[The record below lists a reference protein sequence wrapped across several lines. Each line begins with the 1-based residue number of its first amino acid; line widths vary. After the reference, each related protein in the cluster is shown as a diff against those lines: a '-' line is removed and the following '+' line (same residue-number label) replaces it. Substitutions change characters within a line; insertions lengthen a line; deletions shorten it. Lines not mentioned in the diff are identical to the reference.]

1 MKRFFLLCVL
11 SMLTFVACT
20 NDVNGGGDAG
30 EIVVPPA
37 QQENLSQEIAAS
49 ATEGSGVTFTTAGA
63 WTSTINSVR
72 SGEVDWLSITP
83 DHGDAAGNYTV
94 SINLVPNETGEER
107 RAEIIIT
114 CGESNIAIA
123 ITQRATDE
131 PAQGDNVV
139 QFGPFPGPK
148 IKAIKLYSL
157 TSDGA
162 LNELQSTRTF
172 KYEEKRGLL
181 TEVVQRWGDG
191 EYDYEKY
198 TFTYPT
204 GADDK
209 LVMKC
214 DCWASID
221 SGPNGTPS
229 ENEYVYDGYELIMTL
244 NNKGYVV
251 SYYNSGNEGE
261 KGTLEYDEDQLVRLN
276 YPDCGHTEYRWDT
289 WTMVYQK
296 YDEMDDG
303 QYVREYT
310 LTPSRL
316 YSNPFWYSQVDPTIF
331 CEEEGSFLDLEP
343 WAFGFTGGHNQALYE
358 SVSEKIDGG
367 TTTISFEYEFDGEQ
381 TVMGN
386 TVPLISRVTTSY
398 SFRDGTSYR
407 ERYLFEY
414 YTE

>member
-11 SMLTFVACT
+11 SMLAFVACT
-20 NDVNGGGDAG
+20 NDVNGSGDAG

-114 CGESNIAIA
+114 CGESNIAIT

-131 PAQGDNVV
+131 PAQGGNAV

-148 IKAIKLYSL
+148 IKAMKLYSL

-172 KYEEKRGLL
+172 KYENAQGLL
-181 TEVVQRWGDG
+181 TEVEQRWGIGD
-191 EYDYEKY
+191 YDYEKY

-244 NNKGYVV
+244 NSKGYVV

-261 KGTLEYDEDQLVRLN
+261 KGTLEYDEAQLVRLN
-276 YPDCGHTEYRWDT
+276 HPDGGHNEYRWDT

-296 YDEMDDG
+296 YYD
-303 QYVREYT
+303 QEYT
-310 LTPSRL
+310 LTPSKL
-316 YSNPFWYSQVDPTIF
+316 YSNPFWYSQVDPTIL
-331 CEEEGSFLDLEP
+331 CEEEFVFLEP
-343 WAFGFTGGHNQALYE
+343 WAFGFTGGHSMALYE
-358 SVSEKIDGG
+358 SVSSTIDGG

-381 TVMGN
+381 IVMGN

-407 ERYLFEY
+407 ECYLFEY